1 MNCQKKSE
9 HAKEV
14 FRCFRSGEKSV
25 RVGIC
30 ICEINLP
37 VIYYLWGN
45 DISERNKGKNAMDWG
60 RIFLVFTD
68 ILLPLAAGYFLKVH
82 TLMPR
87 RFCDWLIRFNV
98 IVMVTV
104 LTLMSFWVLPLSA
117 QLLWLPLIGVLITAV
132 PGLIGAKLFAG
143 GFDNDLDR
151 GAYVISAM
159 LSNIGTI
166 GGLCA
171 FIMYGETGFAYVQL
185 VAAPQ
190 NILMVAAAFPMA
202 KYYYEKNKA
211 AENKAKLQLSFR
223 EMFITWNQMG
233 ILGMAAGIALQ
244 MCGIE
249 RPPVLGA
256 LFHNLVH
263 ILAWISLLPVG
274 YLIDFSRAGQYYSR
288 VTSMLWLRFVIVPVI
303 FYAGFRLLFT
313 DQILLGSLLIMAAT
327 PAAINSVI
335 TAQLYKL
342 NVDLTI
348 ASFILTTVVFVLVV
362 FPVFFFYIHLG
373 GRL

>member
-1 MNCQKKSE
+1 
-9 HAKEV
+9 
-14 FRCFRSGEKSV
+14 
-25 RVGIC
+25 
-30 ICEINLP
+30 
-37 VIYYLWGN
+37 
-45 DISERNKGKNAMDWG
+45 MDWD
-60 RIFLVFTD
+60 RIILVFTD
-68 ILLPLAAGYFLKVH
+68 ILLPLAAGYYLKVH

-132 PGLIGAKLFAG
+132 PGIIGAKLFAG

-190 NILMVAAAFPMA
+190 NILMVAAAFPLA
-202 KYYYEKNKA
+202 KYYYEKHKA
-211 AENKAKLQLSFR
+211 AEKKAKLQLSFR
-223 EMFITWNQMG
+223 EMFITWNQIG

-249 RPPVLGA
+249 RPPVLGM

-263 ILAWISLLPVG
+263 ILAWVSLLPVG
-274 YLIDFSRAGQYYSR
+274 YLIDFSRAGQYYRR
-288 VTSMLWLRFVIVPVI
+288 VTSMLWLRFVIVPVFEI
-303 FYAGFRLLFT
+303 LQSQLFQDRIHTPVRLLFRDHIVQRGKDHDPRSGRRCEGDRCRMCAERRGT
-313 DQILLGSLLIMAAT
+313 Y
-327 PAAINSVI
+327 
-335 TAQLYKL
+335 LYREPYAGQRK
-342 NVDLTI
+342 
-348 ASFILTTVVFVLVV
+348 
-362 FPVFFFYIHLG
+362 
-373 GRL
+373 

>member
-1 MNCQKKSE
+1 
-9 HAKEV
+9 
-14 FRCFRSGEKSV
+14 
-25 RVGIC
+25 
-30 ICEINLP
+30 
-37 VIYYLWGN
+37 
-45 DISERNKGKNAMDWG
+45 MDWNQLL
-60 RIFLVFTD
+60 LVFTD

-82 TLMPR
+82 TLMPQKI
-87 RFCDWLIRFNV
+87 CDWLIKFNV

-117 QLLWLPLIGVLITAV
+117 RLLWLPLIGVLITAI
-132 PGLIGAKLFAG
+132 PGVIGAKLFAG
-143 GFDNDLDR
+143 RFANELDR

-190 NILMVAAAFPMA
+190 NILMVAAAFPLA
-202 KYYYEKNKA
+202 KFYYEKHKA
-211 AENKAKLQLSFR
+211 AEKQAKLQLNFR
-223 EMFITWNQMG
+223 EMFITWNQIG
-233 ILGMAAGIALQ
+233 ILGMVAGIALQ
-244 MCGIE
+244 VCGIE
-249 RPPVLGA
+249 RPQFLGV

-263 ILAWISLLPVG
+263 ILAWVSLLPVG
-274 YLIDFSRAGQYYSR
+274 YLIDFSRAGRYYRR

-303 FYAGFRLLFT
+303 FYAGFKLLFT
-313 DQILLGSLLIMAAT
+313 DQVLLGSLLIMAAT

-348 ASFILTTVVFVLVV
+348 ASFLLTTVVFVLVV
-362 FPVFFFYIHLG
+362 FPLFFFYIYCG
-373 GRL
+373 GKL

>member
-1 MNCQKKSE
+1 
-9 HAKEV
+9 
-14 FRCFRSGEKSV
+14 
-25 RVGIC
+25 
-30 ICEINLP
+30 
-37 VIYYLWGN
+37 
-45 DISERNKGKNAMDWG
+45 MDWE
-60 RIFLVFTD
+60 RILLVFTD

-82 TLMPR
+82 TLLPQK
-87 RFCDWLIRFNV
+87 FCDRLIKFNV

-117 QLLWLPLIGVLITAV
+117 QLLWLPLIGVLITAI
-132 PGLIGAKLFAG
+132 PGVIGAKLFAG
-143 GFDNDLDR
+143 SFDNYLDR

-171 FIMYGETGFAYVQL
+171 FIMYGEKGFAYVQL

-190 NILMVAAAFPMA
+190 NILMVAAAFPLA
-202 KYYYEKNKA
+202 RYYYEKQQA
-211 AENKAKLQLSFR
+211 AANKAKLQLSFR
-223 EMFITWNQMG
+223 EMFITWNQIG
-233 ILGMAAGIALQ
+233 ILGMVTGIALQ
-244 MCGIE
+244 VCGIE
-249 RPPVLGA
+249 RPPVLGI

-263 ILAWISLLPVG
+263 VLAWVSLLPVG

-288 VTSMLWLRFVIVPVI
+288 VTSMLWLRFVIVPAI
-303 FYAGFRLLFT
+303 FYAGFKLLFI
-313 DQILLGSLLIMAAT
+313 DQVLLGSLLLMAAT

-348 ASFILTTVVFVLVV
+348 ASFLLTTIVFVLII
-362 FPVFFFYIHLG
+362 FPLFFFYIHFG